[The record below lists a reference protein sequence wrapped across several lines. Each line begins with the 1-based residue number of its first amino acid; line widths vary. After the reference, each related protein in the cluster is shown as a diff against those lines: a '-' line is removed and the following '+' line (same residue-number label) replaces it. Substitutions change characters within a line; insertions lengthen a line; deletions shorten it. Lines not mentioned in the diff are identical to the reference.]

1 MKLATLLLAAALV
14 LPASLILPSSAMAQ
28 AAAPDLKTM
37 STSAEVQDLIA
48 KAKAQPPKPLINQ
61 PIVGTGAYRANL
73 EYRAGPPAPASIH
86 DNENELMYFVEGTG
100 TLTSGGTLVDGTR
113 SNPANQ
119 SGSGISGGT
128 PMKVGPGSVAIV
140 PAGVPH
146 QIAADAGSAI
156 AVMTFHV
163 PQPWPGR

>member
-1 MKLATLLLAAALV
+1 MKLHTILVAAALV
-14 LPASLILPSSAMAQ
+14 LPASVALAQ
-28 AAAPDLKTM
+28 GAAPADVKTM
-37 STSAEVQDLIA
+37 AASAEVQDLIA

-61 PIVGTGAYRANL
+61 NIVGTGAYRANL
-73 EYRAGPPAPASIH
+73 EYRAGAPAPASIH
-86 DNENELMYFVEGTG
+86 DNENELMYFIQGTG
-100 TLTSGGTLVDGTR
+100 TLTTGGSLVDGTR
-113 SNPANQ
+113 TNPTNQ
-119 SGSGISGGT
+119 SGSSISGGT
-128 PMKVGPGSVAIV
+128 PMKVEPGSVAII

>member
-1 MKLATLLLAAALV
+1 MKLHTILLAAALV
-14 LPASLILPSSAMAQ
+14 LPASMAVAQ
-28 AAAPDLKTM
+28 GAPPADLKTM
-37 STSAEVQDLIA
+37 SASADVQALIA
-48 KAKAQPPKPLINQ
+48 AAKAQPPKPLINQ

-73 EYRAGPPAPASIH
+73 EYRAGAPAPASIH

-100 TLTSGGTLVDGTR
+100 TITTGGALVAGTR
-113 SNPANQ
+113 SNPTNQ
-119 SGSGISGGT
+119 SGSSISGGT
-128 PMKVGPGSVAIV
+128 PTKVGPGSVIIV

>member
-1 MKLATLLLAAALV
+1 MKLHTLLLAAALI
-14 LPASLILPSSAMAQ
+14 LPAPLALAQ
-28 AAAPDLKTM
+28 GAAPADVKTM
-37 STSAEVQDLIA
+37 AASAEVQDLIA

-73 EYRAGPPAPASIH
+73 EYRAGAPAPASIH
-86 DNENELMYFVEGTG
+86 DNENELMYFIQGTG
-100 TLTSGGTLVDGTR
+100 TLTTGGSLVDGTR
-113 SNPANQ
+113 SNPTNQ

-128 PMKVGPGSVAIV
+128 PMTVGPGSVAII

>member
-1 MKLATLLLAAALV
+1 MKLAIVLVAAALS
-14 LPASLILPSSAMAQ
+14 LPASLALAQ
-28 AAAPDLKTM
+28 CAAPDLKTAAA
-37 STSAEVQDLIA
+37 SGEVQDLIA
-48 KAKAQPPKPLINQ
+48 KAKAQPPKPLIIQ

-73 EYRAGPPAPASIH
+73 EYRAGAPAPASIH
-86 DNENELMYFVEGTG
+86 DNENELMYFIQGTG
-100 TLTSGGTLVDGTR
+100 TITMGGSLVDGTR
-113 SNPANQ
+113 TNPANQ
-119 SGSGISGGT
+119 SGSSISGGT
-128 PMKVGPGSVAIV
+128 PTKVGPGSVVIV